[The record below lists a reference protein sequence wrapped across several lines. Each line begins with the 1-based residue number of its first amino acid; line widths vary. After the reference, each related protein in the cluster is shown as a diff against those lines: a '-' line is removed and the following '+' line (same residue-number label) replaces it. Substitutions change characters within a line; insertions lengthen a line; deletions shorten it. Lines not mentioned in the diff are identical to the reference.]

1 MKKIITLFASY
12 GRLKYILKQS
22 TWRVTKGMPIKIY
35 NSQTNELLGEL
46 KSYTISHPET
56 TNIDIIWGIWVDA
69 PFSDPKEQKEAF
81 TVHEIGND
89 GKEVIF
95 EEGWLKDVSG
105 TRPNIAI
112 KIVGKKKE

>member
-1 MKKIITLFASY
+1 
-12 GRLKYILKQS
+12 
-22 TWRVTKGMPIKIY
+22 MPIKIY

-69 PFSDPKEQKEAF
+69 PFTDPKEQKEAF
-81 TVHEIGND
+81 TVHAIGND
-89 GKEVIF
+89 GKEIIF

-105 TRPNIAI
+105 TRPNIAV
-112 KIVGKKKE
+112 KIVGRKKE